1 LRLIAAQTPL
11 VASIVVGILAVK
23 AAVASALSL
32 AFGLSLPTSLQTGL
46 ILSQGG
52 EFAFVA
58 FGLARSLGILTVPT
72 TKLLLTSVSL
82 TMALTPFMATLGER
96 VAKQLEEKT
105 DFTHYLG
112 QDRDASEIKES
123 DDFAVVVGYGAVGK
137 IVCNVLDS
145 KLIKY
150 VGLEV
155 DPNKAIQAR
164 NKGLPV
170 FYGDI
175 GRQEVAE
182 AFNVGKAKAVI
193 VCIADKQQANRAVI
207 ALRRWYPNLKI
218 FARATDADHASRLQ
232 NTLNVAAM
240 VPILPEDNL
249 LLTLPFA
256 GAVMK
261 ALGVPT
267 EEVNA
272 ILTSKRRAVLSGRGI
287 DDTEEEFA
295 LVQLGIQPPV
305 KNPMSEPE
313 SSALGKV
320 SGEGETMDKAAAARR
335 QQALEKSPF
344 VAEVIEDV
352 CPGSVCVDDDGV
364 IVEDADRILQQ
375 ALKTGGVKEG
385 SSVVMDADV
394 VLPAPAAAAVTEES
408 SSSATTGGKDKS
420 SSPLVTDDNNA
431 FQ

>member
-1 LRLIAAQTPL
+1 LSPGYHFKGFFFVTVGFEIDLRLIAAQTPL
-11 VASIVVGILAVK
+11 VASLVIGILAVK

-58 FGLARSLGILTVPT
+58 FGLARSLGILTAPT

-96 VAKQLEEKT
+96 VAKQLEEKS

-137 IVCNVLDS
+137 IVCSVLDS
-145 KLIKY
+145 KFIKY

-193 VCIADKQQANRAVI
+193 VCIADKQQTNRAVI

-218 FARATDADHASRLQ
+218 FAKYAQRGCHGA
-232 NTLNVAAM
+232 NT
-240 VPILPEDNL
+240 P
-249 LLTLPFA
+249 
-256 GAVMK
+256 
-261 ALGVPT
+261 
-267 EEVNA
+267 
-272 ILTSKRRAVLSGRGI
+272 
-287 DDTEEEFA
+287 
-295 LVQLGIQPPV
+295 
-305 KNPMSEPE
+305 
-313 SSALGKV
+313 
-320 SGEGETMDKAAAARR
+320 
-335 QQALEKSPF
+335 
-344 VAEVIEDV
+344 
-352 CPGSVCVDDDGV
+352 
-364 IVEDADRILQQ
+364 
-375 ALKTGGVKEG
+375 
-385 SSVVMDADV
+385 
-394 VLPAPAAAAVTEES
+394 
-408 SSSATTGGKDKS
+408 
-420 SSPLVTDDNNA
+420 
-431 FQ
+431 